1 MKFLIP
7 VGRFLFSLIFLM
19 TIMSHFKK
27 EAVDYAASQGV
38 PLASFLVPFS
48 AVIAFAGGLSITL
61 GFKAKAGAILI
72 ILFLLPV
79 TFYMHAFWKE
89 TDPMK
94 MQMQVGNFLKNTAL
108 IGASILIC
116 WFGAGPI
123 SLDEKNQ
130 E

>member
-1 MKFLIP
+1 MKYLIP
-7 VGRFLFSLIFLM
+7 IGRFLFSLIFLM

-27 EAVDYAASQGV
+27 ETVDYAASQGV

-48 AVIAFAGGLSITL
+48 AIIAFAGGLSITL
-61 GFKAKAGAILI
+61 GFQTKAGAVLI

-79 TFYMHAFWKE
+79 TFFMHAFWKE
-89 TDPMK
+89 ADPMK
-94 MQMQVGNFLKNTAL
+94 MQMQMANFLKNTSL
-108 IGASILIC
+108 LGAAILIC

-123 SLDEKNQ
+123 SFDEKNK